1 MRNIHFESVFTTD
14 QATTEQLS
22 IPLNKF
28 PCYEATKS
36 KRKRKRLWFPEE
48 GPFICTE
55 CQENFESSDTLKS
68 HWDKV
73 CNLKTK
79 STVEKLCNLC
89 GKTFQRNSHL
99 KKHVR
104 SIHEKIPYDCTGEVN
119 NLGRDTFGNPIFQT
133 VLQNQPSSRI
143 ISILGCF
150 VYTLLTDEIIKW
162 QKCAPNLLFFNEKK
176 SERFG

>member
-1 MRNIHFESVFTTD
+1 M
-14 QATTEQLS
+14 
-22 IPLNKF
+22 
-28 PCYEATKS
+28 
-36 KRKRKRLWFPEE
+36 FPEE

-55 CQENFESSDTLKS
+55 CQENFESSDTLKD

-104 SIHEKIPYDCTGEVN
+104 SIHEKIPYDCTGKSLSEA
-119 NLGRDTFGNPIFQT
+119 L
-133 VLQNQPSSRI
+133 
-143 ISILGCF
+143 ILGSTNPQYDKILFIDLPVKCKKTTSSEHVVHTNCSEHQNKNKIQF
-150 VYTLLTDEIIKW
+150 VYTT
-162 QKCAPNLLFFNEKK
+162 C
-176 SERFG
+176 SELVVFVY

>member
-1 MRNIHFESVFTTD
+1 MRNIHFESVFMTD
-14 QATTEQLS
+14 QATPEQLS

-104 SIHEKIPYDCTGEVN
+104 SIHEKIPYDCTGKVI
-119 NLGRDTFGNPIFQT
+119 NLGRDIFSNPIFQT
-133 VLQNQPSSRI
+133 VLPDYKHPGMLCLALPSFAS
-143 ISILGCF
+143 SS
-150 VYTLLTDEIIKW
+150 
-162 QKCAPNLLFFNEKK
+162 K
-176 SERFG
+176 SEFSMSKIIRISLNIFH